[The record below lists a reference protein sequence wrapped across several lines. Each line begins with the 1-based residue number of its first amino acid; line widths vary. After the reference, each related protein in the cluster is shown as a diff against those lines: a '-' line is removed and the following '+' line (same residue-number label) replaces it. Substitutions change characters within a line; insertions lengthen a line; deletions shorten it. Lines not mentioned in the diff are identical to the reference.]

1 MDFILDLLLFV
12 SLYLY
17 QYLKSE
23 LNCSSDTAL
32 TTLICNGCNI
42 SKKIIEGFYYK
53 KYVFL
58 SQLNF
63 QVLTI
68 EKKSRQCFTYTCTY
82 TYQKSGF
89 KNLCLPICKT
99 VSYYYSFSP
108 STIKLWNYLS
118 ESVNNS
124 PSLPVFKTKL
134 KSTKVSTS
142 CKYFNVGNR
151 KKIFYIV
158 NIKMMLPILM
168 PT

>member
-1 MDFILDLLLFV
+1 MYKIINGIAPN
-12 SLYLY
+12 YLY
-17 QYLKSE
+17 EVIYSFFPVRH
-23 LNCSSDTAL
+23 LNNL
-32 TTLICNGCNI
+32 
-42 SKKIIEGFYYK
+42 
-53 KYVFL
+53 
-58 SQLNF
+58 
-63 QVLTI
+63 
-68 EKKSRQCFTYTCTY
+68 R
-82 TYQKSGF
+82 SGF

-158 NIKMMLPILM
+158 NLKMMLPILM